1 MSDLNCDEFVEL
13 VTAYLEG
20 DLDSDTERRVVE
32 HLAVCD
38 GCDIYLDQIR
48 VTVQTL
54 GDLPADSVS
63 EVRRQRLL
71 DAFRAWRAG

>member
-13 VTAYLEG
+13 VTTYLEG
-20 DLDSDTERRVVE
+20 ALDAETEQRVVE
-32 HLAVCD
+32 HLAMCD
-38 GCDIYLDQIR
+38 GCDSYLDQIR

-71 DAFRAWRAG
+71 DAFRDWRAG